1 MITKAKYCNIIRFIK
16 IFLRYCLKYCKAKII
31 RLCKLIFCIKPET
44 KIMRNQ
50 HQKNALKEFDDNV
63 QIKNIINNFNKYLKD
78 YKNDGIVLSLKGH
91 WGVGKTY
98 FWHLYAKE
106 SLNQDKYI
114 YISLFGINK
123 TEEIKEKIINKISK
137 KTNFFNKIKKF
148 FGSSRIVGI
157 HVSSVLSSMGIK
169 NFKDVII
176 CFDDFERMSPNL
188 SMSEVLGFI
197 SELKEQHAS
206 KIVLIN
212 NNDELKTQDNIN
224 KKKLFKIIK
233 TKDKKIEEEEKYFIS
248 QTNNHE
254 IFEKYS
260 EKIVDVK
267 LSYNIDVENIVNIL
281 KKTNKDKDY
290 IDWNLVCKLFN
301 SLQDVNKK
309 TNIRMMKTYI
319 VYVEIAKELLEDS
332 EILQIFKNEIYI
344 KIFTHIVEEDKKK
357 IDEIH
362 LNQIQT
368 KGLAKLFFEKLKES
382 FSLDIGSLK
391 ESIAKETEN
400 IKKYEHDEQ
409 KQQEDKMYKEK
420 IDKAYFDY
428 LYGLS
433 YKKEE
438 FVKDMYRLLLCKK
451 NIVYLVSPSTFSF
464 YIETFLIE
472 LDTENKE
479 KYKRLFL
486 IKMKQYIKRN
496 KQYLQKFFFDDN
508 QFIDDEMKTE
518 LENYYHRLK
527 SKDYTKEDQLD
538 VKSLITTLMEKN
550 GYNASQE
557 LALSNIPKDLHKK
570 NFIEDRE
577 YFETVFKFMDWLNS
591 FAGTKPFVSFYD
603 MTIDIYKELY
613 KEKEYKHKMGFVL
626 NNFGINTNEL
636 EKEEENNDK

>member
-1 MITKAKYCNIIRFIK
+1 
-16 IFLRYCLKYCKAKII
+16 
-31 RLCKLIFCIKPET
+31 
-44 KIMRNQ
+44 MRNQ